1 MHEFERYWLDIVWVT
16 STHGLSSG
24 TSPLKRTWTLSQ
36 AAVAMGERWQAGV
49 GVLVS
54 LWLAASKLGFHS
66 VFSLPDFS
74 VLRHN

>member
-16 STHGLSSG
+16 SMHGLCSG
-24 TSPLKRTWTLSQ
+24 TSPLKRTLSQ
-36 AAVAMGERWQAGV
+36 AAVAMGERRQAGV
-49 GVLVS
+49 GILVS